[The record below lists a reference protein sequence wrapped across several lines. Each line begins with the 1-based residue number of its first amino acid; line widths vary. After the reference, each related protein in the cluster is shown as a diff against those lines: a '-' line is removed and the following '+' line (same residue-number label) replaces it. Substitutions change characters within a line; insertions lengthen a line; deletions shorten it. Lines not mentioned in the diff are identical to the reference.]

1 MKKHWKKGLA
11 LGLSFLMAFE
21 APAVLSSALSESY
34 GAERTATVTATALNV
49 RSGPGTGNSIVGQ
62 ISNGTAVTVLGET
75 VGSDGQTW
83 YQIRFTGSSGASMT
97 GYVSGTYLR
106 FGRCGF

>member
-49 RSGPGTGNSIVGQ
+49 RSGPGTPLWDRFPTERRLPFWGRRREAMGRP
-62 ISNGTAVTVLGET
+62 GT
-75 VGSDGQTW
+75 
-83 YQIRFTGSSGASMT
+83 RSGLLAAAE
-97 GYVSGTYLR
+97 LR
-106 FGRCGF
+106 